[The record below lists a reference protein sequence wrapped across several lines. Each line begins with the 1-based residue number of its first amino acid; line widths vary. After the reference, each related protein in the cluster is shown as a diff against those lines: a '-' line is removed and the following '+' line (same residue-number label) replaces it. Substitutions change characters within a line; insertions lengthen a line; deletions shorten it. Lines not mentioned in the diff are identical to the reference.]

1 MLTQNEMQQVIDYT
15 AAKGAQFSELFLE
28 DRTDQEVRYGSGS
41 VQAVK
46 NVHIYGAGLR
56 LISGTE
62 AIYTYTNNV
71 SLKGLKNLAD
81 EALSL
86 LSSKAAKRMGAIPLR
101 AADQNPN
108 PNPVGKEP
116 SKADMQ
122 QKIEIAR
129 RADAAMTAAGVP
141 LLSHNV
147 VYSDMDQR
155 IWVANSEGV
164 LASDRRVNTRARA
177 YYTVGDEHGGTYEW
191 ADIVK
196 CCGMEGWENDELEQY
211 LRRRLQS
218 TYTAMKGDSLK
229 PCTIPVVMAAGSCG
243 TLWHECCGHSLEA
256 AAIADGNSDFAGL
269 IGEQVASSKVTLID
283 DGTMPGLYGSS
294 MIDDE
299 GHNRQRNVMI
309 ENGVL
314 KTYLCDILQG
324 KKIGMQS
331 NGCGRRQD
339 YTFAPTSR
347 MSNTYLAPG
356 TDDEE
361 EMIRS
366 LGEGLYV
373 KRLGGGSGGSIFSLL
388 CTEAYL
394 IKNGQIDRP
403 VKNCMIIGHGIDVM
417 KKINRVGSKLK
428 AEYGGFCGAGSGLVP
443 TTSFQPQVRI
453 SEMTIGG
460 EG

>member
-15 AAKGAQFSELFLE
+15 VSKGAEFGELFLE
-28 DRTDQEVRYGSGS
+28 DRADQEIRYAEGS

-56 LISGTE
+56 LINGTE
-62 AIYTYTNNV
+62 AIYTYTNDV
-71 SLKGLKNLAD
+71 SLKGLKSLAD

-86 LSSKAAKRMGAIPLR
+86 LSSKAA
-101 AADQNPN
+101 NPAPAKALNKALQIAN
-108 PNPVGKEP
+108 PNPVGREP
-116 SKADMQ
+116 SEEQLKS
-122 QKIEIAR
+122 KIEIAR
-129 RADAAMTAAGVP
+129 RADAALEAAGVP
-141 LLSHNV
+141 LLAHNV

-155 IWVANSEGV
+155 IWVANSEGI

-196 CCGMEGWENDELEQY
+196 CCGMEGWESDELEQY
-211 LRRRLQS
+211 LHRRLQS
-218 TYTAMKGDSLK
+218 TYTAMKGDPLK

-299 GHNRQRNVMI
+299 GHQRQRNVMI

-324 KKIGMQS
+324 KKIGRQS

-356 TDDEE
+356 NDDEE

-417 KKINRVGSKLK
+417 KKIDRVGSKLK
-428 AEYGGFCGAGSGLVP
+428 SEYGGFCGAGSGLVP

>member
-15 AAKGAQFSELFLE
+15 AAHGAQFSELYLE
-28 DRTDQEVRYGSGS
+28 DRADQEVRYAGGS

-56 LISGTE
+56 LIQGTE
-62 AIYTYTNNV
+62 AIYTYTNDV
-71 SLKGLKNLAD
+71 SPKGLQNLAD

-86 LSSKAAKRMGAIPLR
+86 LSSQAANRTEAKALR
-101 AADQNPN
+101 VAVQNPN
-108 PNPVGKEP
+108 PNPVGQEP
-116 SKADMQ
+116 SRAEIR

-129 RADAAMTAAGVP
+129 RADAALEAAGVP

-147 VYSDMDQR
+147 AYSDMDQR

-177 YYTVGDEHGGTYEW
+177 YYTVGDEKGSSYEW
-191 ADIVK
+191 AEIVK
-196 CCGMEGWENDELEQY
+196 CGGLECWESDELERE
-211 LRRRLQS
+211 LRGRVRS
-218 TYTAMKGDSLK
+218 TYTSMKGDVLK

-269 IGEQVASSKVTLID
+269 IGEKVASPLVTIID
-283 DGTMPGLYGSS
+283 DGTLPGLYGSS

-299 GHNRQRNVMI
+299 GHPRQRNVLI

-324 KKIGMQS
+324 KNIGMAS

-356 TDDEE
+356 CDDEE

-366 LGEGLYV
+366 LAEGLYV

-388 CTEAYL
+388 CAEAYL

-403 VKNCMIIGHGIDVM
+403 VKNCMITGHGIDVM
-417 KKINRVGSKLK
+417 KKIDRVGSKLET
-428 AEYGGFCGAGSGLVP
+428 EYGSFCGAGSGLVP
-443 TTSFQPQVRI
+443 TTAFQPQVRI